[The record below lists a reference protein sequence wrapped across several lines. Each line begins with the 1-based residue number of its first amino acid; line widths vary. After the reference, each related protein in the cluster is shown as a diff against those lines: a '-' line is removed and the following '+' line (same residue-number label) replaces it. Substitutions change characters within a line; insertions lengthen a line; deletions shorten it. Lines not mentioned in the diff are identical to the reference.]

1 MPQPTVR
8 FTIPLEVKA
17 ALTSGVRECLD
28 STMVEV
34 STTIEHDL
42 GNASSLCPLRD
53 QRADACRCLAFRQPT
68 QFLLDGAGRREG
80 CARGVIDELRIDACI
95 GAKDGQARTF
105 GGADD
110 PTANT
115 TTTTLPSRSRWR

>member
-42 GNASSLCPLRD
+42 GNASSFCPLSD
-53 QRADACRCLAFRQPT
+53 QSADAYRCLGFRQAT
-68 QFLLDGAGRREG
+68 QFLLDGAGGREG
-80 CARGVIDELRIDACI
+80 CARRVIDQLRIDACV
-95 GAKDGQARTF
+95 GAKDGQAGTF

-110 PTANT
+110 PTTNT
-115 TTTTLPSRSRWR
+115 TTTTLPPRSRWR